1 MLYYLFRYL
10 GQFGIPGA
18 HLWSYISFRAILTLV
33 LSLIISIWFGEYF
46 IKWMKRHNASEAQ
59 RDITIDP
66 YGVEKKC
73 IGWCTAK
80 LLGQIEG
87 DPDVI

>member
-10 GQFGIPGA
+10 GEYGIPGA

-46 IKWMKRHNASEAQ
+46 IKCSNSLVFTQ
-59 RDITIDP
+59 
-66 YGVEKKC
+66 
-73 IGWCTAK
+73 
-80 LLGQIEG
+80 
-87 DPDVI
+87 